1 VYASSNHRP
10 FKSKGVY
17 GFSHGGFTPQEIIIP
32 KFKFTKA
39 KAQTSQLDVYI
50 SNKID
55 LSDLPSELFVIRL
68 DAPKAPTD
76 LFGGVRKV
84 QIKLYA
90 GNTEY
95 QSSDI
100 ISIEANSIID
110 KEFSFNKNT
119 QVQAVLIDAST
130 QEQLDNVIIKKSNL
144 RDLGGL

>member
-1 VYASSNHRP
+1 M
-10 FKSKGVY
+10 
-17 GFSHGGFTPQEIIIP
+17 
-32 KFKFTKA
+32 
-39 KAQTSQLDVYI
+39 
-50 SNKID
+50 
-55 LSDLPSELFVIRL
+55 PSELFVIRL